1 MKRMLIASRFSV
13 MRRLVALWLL
23 VSLLGYGSVWAV
35 DLHEADADLHAIS
48 VSMAADSGTDAHPG
62 TDPADEQ
69 AVDSCCTHCCH
80 GLSHLIAISTAPGHD
95 FSPRLE
101 TQPGSDAV
109 AFRSRSQSPDLRPPR
124 A

>member
-35 DLHEADADLHAIS
+35 DVHESDADSQAIS
-48 VSMAADSGTDAHPG
+48 ASMVVDIDTDTAT
-62 TDPADEQ
+62 TDEH
-69 AVDSCCTHCCH
+69 AVDTCCTHCCH
-80 GLSHLIAISTAPGHD
+80 GQSHLVAISTAHGHD
-95 FSPRLE
+95 FSSRLE
-101 TQPGSDAV
+101 TRSGSDAV
-109 AFRSRSQSPDLRPPR
+109 AFRSHTQTPDLRPPI